1 MSIFDVYLDTFIE
14 SFDKSQ
20 NELEAKFYLELIIET
35 LEQKIQMD
43 AKYNEE
49 IELLHK
55 EYLKEYERLYF

>member
-35 LEQKIQMD
+35 LKQKIQMD

-55 EYLKEYERLYF
+55 EYLKEYEKLYF